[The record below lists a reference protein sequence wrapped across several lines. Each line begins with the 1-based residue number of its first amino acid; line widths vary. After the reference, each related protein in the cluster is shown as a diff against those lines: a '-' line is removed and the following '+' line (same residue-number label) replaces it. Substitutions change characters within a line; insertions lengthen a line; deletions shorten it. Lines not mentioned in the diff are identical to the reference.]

1 MTPVPAPLEE
11 LQTLLDEVA
20 FTRNLGLV
28 VRSAAD
34 GECRLAAP
42 FRREFERPGGIVSGQ
57 VFMAVADVAVWLAI
71 KTKLGLRDGS
81 VTLEMKT
88 NFLRAARNEYFECR
102 ARILQLGRRI
112 VYSVAECVSSQGKA
126 LAHHTVTYIRPDE

>member
-1 MTPVPAPLEE
+1 MTPVPATLEE

-28 VRSAAD
+28 VRSAAY

-42 FRREFERPGGIVSGQ
+42 FRREFERPGRIVSGQ

-88 NFLRAARNEYFECR
+88 NFLPAARAEDFECR
-102 ARILQLGRRI
+102 ARIL
-112 VYSVAECVSSQGKA
+112 
-126 LAHHTVTYIRPDE
+126 